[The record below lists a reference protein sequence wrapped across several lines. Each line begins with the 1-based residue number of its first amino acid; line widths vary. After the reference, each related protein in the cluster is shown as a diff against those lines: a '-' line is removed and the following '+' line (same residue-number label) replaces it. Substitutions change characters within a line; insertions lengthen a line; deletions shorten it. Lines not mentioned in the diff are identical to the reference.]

1 MSCGGFQG
9 LGSLGAG
16 DTGFQHDEGDG
27 DVVAGGFQGIVSL
40 LAINIGGVLE
50 DGDSA
55 LGKLAVLQTQ
65 IDHEVAI
72 DVSETGHGT
81 SGNHVQN
88 HLLGGAGFHAAR
100 ACQDFGADVGD
111 DGEMGSTFELG
122 VGIAGEGDG
131 LRATTTGVLDGRN
144 CEGSAS
150 AGGNA
155 DHDIFLCRLALD
167 HFGAAQFAGIL
178 TGFGFGPKS
187 FGPAGNDV
195 LHEAGRS
202 REGGRNFGSVEG
214 ADAPAGAGA
223 DVEQSSALAEMG
235 GHEVDGAGNLR
246 QRVLD
251 RCGDFGVF
259 GIDDAGNLEGGFEVD
274 VVGLG
279 IGTFGG
285 QVLQA
290 AWLHSEFENN
300 IVRYE
305 RGRPMAQCRPLKGT
319 RKFASG

>member
-16 DTGFQHDEGDG
+16 DAGFQHDEGDG

-40 LAINIGGVLE
+40 LAINIGSVLE

-72 DVSETGHGT
+72 DVAETGHGT

-88 HLLGGAGFHAAR
+88 HLLGGAGFHTAG

-111 DGEMGSTFELG
+111 DGEMSSTFELG
-122 VGIAGEGDG
+122 VGIAGEGNG

-144 CEGSAS
+144 CEWSAS

-155 DHDIFLCRLALD
+155 DDDIFLRRLALD
-167 HFGAAQFAGIL
+167 HFGAAQFAGIF
-178 TGFGFGPKS
+178 TGFGFGAES
-187 FGPAGNDV
+187 LGPAGNDV

-202 REGGRNFGSVEG
+202 GEGGRNFGSVEG

-223 DVEQSSALAEMG
+223 DVEKPSALAEMG
-235 GHEVDGAGNLR
+235 GHEVDGAGDLR

-251 RCGDFGVF
+251 GGGDFGVF
-259 GIDDAGNLEGGFEVD
+259 GIDDAGNLEGGLEVEIAGMG
-274 VVGLG
+274 VR
-279 IGTFGG
+279 TFGG
-285 QVLQA
+285 QVLQTA
-290 AWLHSEFENN
+290 RLHSEFENN

-305 RGRPMAQCRPLKGT
+305 RGRAMAERRPLKGT